1 MIERGCLERSH
12 LRDLACQAA
21 GSLREIPYPCCG
33 DYRDYLRGFFS
44 ILSSPGSLR
53 FHPGNRAVLQR
64 LGSFSKLGFLAV
76 TSHLTR
82 DSRGQQKSLPILTI
96 IPSILT
102 ILPFLW
108 VSTHCSCRGG
118 AIFLVPVTPS
128 RKTEAFARIAF
139 PGWFCLRGCSMVRFG
154 FCF

>member
-44 ILSSPGSLR
+44 ILSSLGSLR

-64 LGSFSKLGFLAV
+64 LGSFSKLGFRAV
-76 TSHLTR
+76 TSRPLRASREKKKSTYFDNYSVFA
-82 DSRGQQKSLPILTI
+82 DSRALFVQGGELHSA
-96 IPSILT
+96 
-102 ILPFLW
+102 FLQ
-108 VSTHCSCRGG
+108 G
-118 AIFLVPVTPS
+118 
-128 RKTEAFARIAF
+128 RKTY
-139 PGWFCLRGCSMVRFG
+139 LQGC
-154 FCF
+154 

>member
-33 DYRDYLRGFFS
+33 DYLRGFFS

-53 FHPGNRAVLQR
+53 FHPENRAVLQR

-76 TSHLTR
+76 TSHPLRASREKKKSTYFDNYSVFA
-82 DSRGQQKSLPILTI
+82 DSRAFFVP
-96 IPSILT
+96 
-102 ILPFLW
+102 
-108 VSTHCSCRGG
+108 GG
-118 AIFLVPVTPS
+118 GYYATPS
-128 RKTEAFARIAF
+128 WKCEVFARIAF
-139 PGWFCLRGCSMVRFG
+139 LGWFF
-154 FCF
+154 